1 VFSKTSRGNWEKRT
15 SLLPLIQFGLRVE
28 LFNCCYYF
36 SFQFFLIVPH
46 HPASTDIKQKLE
58 PAFIQAEGHPNI
70 ALLTGV
76 LKTLTA
82 AEIVLLK
89 LNSPELGIIY

>member
-1 VFSKTSRGNWEKRT
+1 NELQGSSRT
-15 SLLPLIQFGLRVE
+15 QTLRIVE
-28 LFNCCYYF
+28 PYNK
-36 SFQFFLIVPH
+36 FFLIVPH

>member
-1 VFSKTSRGNWEKRT
+1 M
-15 SLLPLIQFGLRVE
+15 
-28 LFNCCYYF
+28 
-36 SFQFFLIVPH
+36 PH

-89 LNSPELGIIY
+89 LNSLELGIIY